1 MTASEQARYD
11 AALSYATQKH
21 RGQTRIGG
29 DPYITHP
36 VAVAGI
42 LRVWGYGL
50 EHQIAGLFHDLLE
63 DTDASEEEIESIG
76 GAGVLRTVRLLTK
89 QKGYIMAEYVAAIKA
104 DPVARAVKAADRLHN
119 LRCAVAA
126 DEDFKRRYIL
136 ESVDWYLD
144 LSPEIPPAVKALA
157 ESMERPLAELPFLYE
172 PVETWKINAKSE

>member
-1 MTASEQARYD
+1 MTASKQERYD
-11 AALSYATQKH
+11 AALAYATQKH

-29 DPYITHP
+29 APYITHP

-42 LRVWGYGL
+42 LRDWGYGVD
-50 EHQIAGLFHDLLE
+50 HQIAGLFHDLLE
-63 DTDASEEEIESIG
+63 DTDASEGEIESIG
-76 GAGVLRTVRLLTK
+76 GTEVFRAVQLLTK
-89 QKGYIMAEYVAAIKA
+89 QKGYVMADYVSGIKA
-104 DPVARAVKAADRLHN
+104 DPMARAVKAADRLHN

-172 PVETWKINAKSE
+172 PVENWKTKAKSE